1 MKPSLLNK
9 LERLAERRAEVER
22 ELSSPAAA
30 SDPDRFR
37 RLSQE
42 YAQLGPVAEGYG
54 AYRQV
59 LAELDSLRQMEGEAD
74 PELRAMAQAERP
86 AAEQKRA
93 ALEAQ
98 LRGFLVPRDPLD
110 NNNVFL
116 EIRAAAGGDEAA
128 IFAGDLHRMY
138 VKYAEARGWSVEVLS
153 ASPGEHGGYKEVIS
167 RIAGYG
173 AYSQLKFESGA
184 HRVQRVPETE
194 AQGRIHT
201 STATVAVIPEIE
213 EAQARP
219 INPAE
224 LKVDTYRASGAGGQ
238 HVNKTESA
246 IRITHLPSGI
256 VVECQDERSQHKNRA
271 RAMALL
277 QARLLDAERSRQQQA
292 MAATRKKLVGTGDRS
307 ERIRTYNF
315 PQGRLTDHRINL
327 TLYQLPKVMEGD
339 LAPVVGALL
348 AEWQAEQLAE
358 IAEGT

>member
-1 MKPSLLNK
+1 MKASLLNK
-9 LERLAERRAEVER
+9 LERLAGRRAEIER
-22 ELSSPAAA
+22 ELSSPAVIG
-30 SDPDRFR
+30 DQDKFR

-42 YAQLGPVAEGYG
+42 YAQLGPLVEGFAEYG
-54 AYRQV
+54 AVTR
-59 LAELDSLRQMEGEAD
+59 ELEHLQQLQSDRD
-74 PELRAMAQAERP
+74 PELRAMAGAERP
-86 AAEQKRA
+86 AAEQRRA
-93 ALEAQ
+93 ALEEKLKA
-98 LRGFLVPRDPLD
+98 FLVPRDPLD

-116 EIRAAAGGDEAA
+116 EIRGAAGGDEAA

-138 VKYAEARGWSVEVLS
+138 VKYAESRGWTAEVMS
-153 ASPGEHGGYKEVIS
+153 SSPGEHGGFKEIIT
-167 RIAGYG
+167 RIAGHG

-201 STATVAVIPEIE
+201 STATVAVLPEVE
-213 EAQARP
+213 EAQAQP

-277 QARLLDAERSRQQQA
+277 QARLLDAERGRQQQELGA
-292 MAATRKKLVGTGDRS
+292 MRKKLVGTGDRS

-327 TLYQLPKVMEGD
+327 TLYQLENIVEGD
-339 LAPVVGALL
+339 LEPVIGALL
-348 AEWQAEQLAE
+348 AEHQAEQLAE
-358 IAEGT
+358 IGEQG